1 VKRTCTFVKKIG
13 TATFLTAEYGNIEIP
28 LFPGILKHL
37 CVEDLPKVVES
48 RAALRKYTREALKT
62 APWPVL
68 REFPPSWLCACLDDV
83 QLREGRRRALEFLLS
98 CTPVP

>member
-1 VKRTCTFVKKIG
+1 LKRTCTFVKKTG
-13 TATFLTAEYGNIEIP
+13 TAIFLSAECGKIEIP

-48 RAALRKYTREALKT
+48 RPALRKYTREALKT

-68 REFPPSWLCACLDDV
+68 QEFPRSWLYACLDDV
-83 QLREGRRRALEFLLS
+83 QMREGRRRALEFLLS
-98 CTPVP
+98 CTPSP